1 MKSVPPVP
9 MSRAKKNFLS
19 YRSLKRMASDKWG
32 DMSVWAGLGYGLK
45 LTGVGRRGGKKY
57 AHRMSWN
64 KWPSKEPSIET
75 SKSAGTMDERRAC
88 RSTPVA
94 QRRTSLVHCC
104 LSAPLTA
111 FL

>member
-1 MKSVPPVP
+1 MTLTITDVSD
-9 MSRAKKNFLS
+9 KKIFLS

-64 KWPSKEPSIET
+64 KWP
-75 SKSAGTMDERRAC
+75 RQRA
-88 RSTPVA
+88 VN
-94 QRRTSLVHCC
+94 
-104 LSAPLTA
+104 
-111 FL
+111 